1 MSKLIT
7 LTGDKE
13 TNTVRSEMQAPYRLL
28 QASARNIAK
37 VFKDAK
43 LECDEEEYVK
53 GFNAGKFD
61 THTSRLVRLEIN
73 AVTHTYHRVNN
84 YLNTHS
90 TVTHPDTRTHTHSSI
105 HNFELFHFVYLI
117 SCI

>member
-1 MSKLIT
+1 MICMWCCSPLCFVVSRCIALHCIALHCIVLYYIVLYHIINLNKLIT
-7 LTGDKE
+7 HTGDKE

-53 GFNAGKFD
+53 GFNAGKY
-61 THTSRLVRLEIN
+61 N
-73 AVTHTYHRVNN
+73 
-84 YLNTHS
+84 
-90 TVTHPDTRTHTHSSI
+90 TRTPK
-105 HNFELFHFVYLI
+105 FLY
-117 SCI
+117 

>member
-1 MSKLIT
+1 M
-7 LTGDKE
+7 TGDKE

-53 GFNAGKFD
+53 GFNAGKYCSMYMQIVLSLHRQMKKLIFIISY
-61 THTSRLVRLEIN
+61 TISQN
-73 AVTHTYHRVNN
+73 ALTNSDDISN
-84 YLNTHS
+84 CKQ
-90 TVTHPDTRTHTHSSI
+90 TRT
-105 HNFELFHFVYLI
+105 
-117 SCI
+117 

>member
-1 MSKLIT
+1 MFCNVVLILSDYIINMNESIT
-7 LTGDKE
+7 HTGDKE

-53 GFNAGKFD
+53 GFNAGK
-61 THTSRLVRLEIN
+61 
-73 AVTHTYHRVNN
+73 Y
-84 YLNTHS
+84 
-90 TVTHPDTRTHTHSSI
+90 DTRTLRLM
-105 HNFELFHFVYLI
+105 F
-117 SCI
+117 

>member
-1 MSKLIT
+1 MYECTNII
-7 LTGDKE
+7 GDKE

-53 GFNAGKFD
+53 GFNAGKYCS
-61 THTSRLVRLEIN
+61 TYMEICLVR
-73 AVTHTYHRVNN
+73 A
-84 YLNTHS
+84 
-90 TVTHPDTRTHTHSSI
+90 
-105 HNFELFHFVYLI
+105 
-117 SCI
+117 